1 MFLLRYTGHGKQ
13 SIARSAFDKKCDHCK
28 RDHHLESM
36 CRSKDNIKRPPLAR
50 QSRPSN
56 HENAVFDA
64 LCTLFDDN
72 IGFDFDGCINDNM
85 CTVHK
90 NTHGHNEY
98 SDSNRCINDTMC
110 TVSKGTYID
119 SKCFE
124 SNCCTN
130 DNVCTMSMHSFTVPL
145 EHHVYDTLSDTW
157 VRRNSTCKPQPFIN
171 VDIQTISQDYTEL
184 GLDDINVGSASAVTV
199 PAIADIGC
207 KSCLTALKVINGLGL
222 GKSD

>member
-1 MFLLRYTGHGKQ
+1 
-13 SIARSAFDKKCDHCK
+13 
-28 RDHHLESM
+28 M
-36 CRSKDNIKRPPLAR
+36 CRSKDNIKRPPRAR

-64 LCTLFDDN
+64 FCTLFDDN
-72 IGFDFDGCINDNM
+72 VGFDFDGCINDNM
-85 CTVHK
+85 CTIHK
-90 NTHGHNEY
+90 STHGHNEY

-119 SKCFE
+119 SECFE

-157 VRRNSTCKPQPFIN
+157 VRRNSKPQPFIN

-184 GLDDINVGSASAVTV
+184 GLDDMNAGSALAVTV
-199 PAIADIGC
+199 PAIADTGC
-207 KSCLTALKVINGLGL
+207 QSCLTGLKVINRLGL
-222 GKSD
+222 GKSDLKPVTMKMQTAANNEGIIILGAVLLRISCHSLTG